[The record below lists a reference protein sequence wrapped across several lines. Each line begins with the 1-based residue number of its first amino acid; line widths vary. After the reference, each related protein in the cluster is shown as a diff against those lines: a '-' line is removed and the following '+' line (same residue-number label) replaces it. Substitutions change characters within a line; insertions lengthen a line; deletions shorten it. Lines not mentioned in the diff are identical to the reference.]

1 MCYDPLRAY
10 TRGAAT
16 SYQTESERGM
26 RITGITTFLVDATP
40 PGGWGGGGRNWLF
53 VRVDTDEGISGIGE
67 ASGWPRVIQ
76 TAIDDLSVVVVGEDP
91 CRIERL
97 WQKMLLAIMGH
108 GMTGVVGAGAMTGIE
123 IACWDILGKKL
134 GVPVCDLLGGR
145 VRDSVR
151 VYGHAGNAQRA
162 QELVGRGYTALKCGG
177 PHNPVPTV
185 RAVRRAVGDDVD
197 VCVDV
202 HGPPW
207 FTVPD
212 AIRVG
217 QELEEYDILF
227 YEDPVAPENEEAL
240 ARVAEAV
247 NVPVSAGERHA
258 TIYGFRNLIERDIVD
273 VIHPDTGRAGGLLQM
288 KKIAAQAESHFIQ
301 MAPHDGSNGPVAE
314 AAAVQL
320 MAAIPNFL
328 ILEHLADDVPQ
339 RYKVATELKVVDS
352 HIAVPTAPGLGIELN
367 EEACRAHPGGQNVG
381 RVNQQVLDAT
391 YVQARSRRRR
401 LMGREEG

>member
-1 MCYDPLRAY
+1 M
-10 TRGAAT
+10 
-16 SYQTESERGM
+16 QITE
-26 RITGITTFLVDATP
+26 IKTFLVDATP
-40 PGGWGGGGRNWLF
+40 PSGWGGGGRNWLF
-53 VRVDTDEGISGIGE
+53 VKVETDEGISGIGE

-76 TAIDDLSVVVVGEDP
+76 TAITDLTTILIGEDP

-97 WQKMLLAIMGH
+97 WQKMLLGMMGH

-151 VYGHAGNAQRA
+151 VYGHAGTAEGAQA
-162 QELVGRGYTALKCGG
+162 LVAKGYTALKCGG
-177 PHNPVPTV
+177 PQNPVPAV
-185 RAVRRAVGDDVD
+185 RTVRRAVGDDID

-227 YEDPVAPENEEAL
+227 YEDPVAPENEDAME
-240 ARVAEAV
+240 RVAAAV
-247 NVPVSAGERHA
+247 NVPVSAGERNA

-273 VIHPDTGRAGGLLQM
+273 VIHPDTGRAGGLMQM
-288 KKIAAQAESHFIQ
+288 KKIAAQAEAHYIQ
-301 MAPHDGSNGPVAE
+301 VAPHDGSNGPVAE
-314 AAAVQL
+314 AAAVHL
-320 MAAIPNFL
+320 CAAIPNFL
-328 ILEHLADDVPQ
+328 ILEHLASDVPQ
-339 RYKVATELKVVDS
+339 RYAVATELKVVNS

-367 EEACRAHPGGQNVG
+367 EEACRAYPGGQNVS
-381 RVNQQVLDAT
+381 RVSAERLDAG
-391 YVQARSRRRR
+391 YVQARARRRR
-401 LMGREEG
+401 LMGREQ

>member
-1 MCYDPLRAY
+1 M
-10 TRGAAT
+10 
-16 SYQTESERGM
+16 Q
-26 RITGITTFLVDATP
+26 ITAIKTFLVDATP
-40 PGGWGGGGRNWLF
+40 KGGWGGGGRNWLF
-53 VRVDTDEGISGIGE
+53 VKVETDEGISGLGE

-76 TAIDDLSVVVVGEDP
+76 TAITDLTTILIGDDP

-97 WQKMLLAIMGH
+97 WQKMLLAMMGH

-151 VYGHAGNAQRA
+151 VYGHAGTAESAQA
-162 QELVGRGYTALKCGG
+162 LVAKGYNALKCGG
-177 PHNPVPTV
+177 PQNPVPAV
-185 RAVRRAVGDDVD
+185 RTVRRAVGDEID

-227 YEDPVAPENEEAL
+227 YEDPVAPENEDAME
-240 ARVAEAV
+240 RVAAAV
-247 NVPVSAGERHA
+247 NVPVSAGERNA
-258 TIYGFRNLIERDIVD
+258 TIYGFRTLIERDIVD

-288 KKIAAQAESHFIQ
+288 KKIAAQAEAHHIQ

-314 AAAVQL
+314 AAAVHL
-320 MAAIPNFL
+320 CAAIPNFL
-328 ILEHLADDVPQ
+328 ILEHLASDVPQ
-339 RYKVATELKVVDS
+339 RYEVATELPGVNG

-367 EEACRAHPGGQNVG
+367 EEACRAYPGGQNVSLVSPQ
-381 RVNQQVLDAT
+381 RLDAG
-391 YVQARSRRRR
+391 YVQARSQRRR
-401 LMGREEG
+401 LMGRES